1 MEEGAPGRPFRPD
14 IEGLRAV
21 AVLAVVLFHAAVPR
35 IAGGFVGVDVFFVL
49 SGFLIT
55 GLLWREAVE
64 SGRVRLARFYA
75 ARVRRLLPAAITVL
89 VATAAVATAVLPP
102 LQVRTVLGDALAS
115 ALYGGNYRL
124 ALQGTDY
131 LADNKA
137 PSPFQHYWSLGA
149 EEQFYLLWPA
159 LLVLA
164 AVLGRRLG
172 RRSATPVAAP
182 VAALALVTGASFA
195 GSVAWTSTSP
205 PWAYFS
211 LPSRAWEL
219 GVGGLVA
226 LGVPLWRRLPRALA
240 GVSGWAGLALVLGSC
255 VLLSSSTP
263 FPGTAALAPVLGTAL
278 VIAAGCAA
286 PLWGAGAVLGLRPLR
301 TVGRVS
307 YSWYLWHWPV
317 LVLVPAVLGHP
328 LGLAGRLAAAAVS
341 GVLAAGT
348 LVLVENPVRFATPLR
363 RSPLRSLLVG
373 GALTTAGVCA
383 ALVALVLAPA
393 TVGHGVAVAAPKVG
407 VPAGSAGPT
416 TTPAPDPR
424 EAQLQVLTR
433 QVQAAVSAAAGVQ
446 AVPSNLSPPLA
457 RASSDTALPFQNG
470 CDRTFTASSQPP
482 CVFGDPTG
490 TSTVALV
497 GDSHAAAWYPAVE
510 PLAEQ
515 QHRRLDVL
523 AKATCPFLL
532 DLPIRSPYL
541 GREFTECEQWRTTVL
556 SRLQAERPS
565 LVLLAM
571 SRRYGADFGFTS
583 YDASWQAALTRTVST
598 LRAAGATVLVLGP
611 VPDPHTWAPTCLS
624 GHLDSATA
632 CAPDRAAAVNA
643 QGVAG
648 EAVAT
653 RAGGGR
659 YADLADLFCA
669 ADRCPLVVGNDLV
682 YRDDNHVTVEYAT
695 VLAPVMAAEIES
707 ALPGG

>member
-1 MEEGAPGRPFRPD
+1 VDAGAPERPFRPD

-55 GLLWREAVE
+55 GLLWREVGE
-64 SGRVRLARFYA
+64 SGRVRPARFYA
-75 ARVRRLLPAAITVL
+75 ARARRLLPAAITVL
-89 VATAAVATAVLPP
+89 VVTTVVTTAVLPP
-102 LQVRTVLGDALAS
+102 LRVRTALGDAVAS
-115 ALYGGNYRL
+115 ALYVGNYRL
-124 ALQGTDY
+124 VLQGTDY
-131 LADNKA
+131 LAENQA

-149 EEQFYLLWPA
+149 EEQFYLLWPT

-164 AVLGRRLG
+164 AVLGRRLA
-172 RRSATPVAAP
+172 RRSAAP
-182 VAALALVTGASFA
+182 VSAPIAALALMTGASFA
-195 GSVAWTSTSP
+195 GSLAWTSTSP
-205 PWAYFS
+205 PWAWFS

-226 LGVPLWRRLPRALA
+226 LGVPLWRRLPRAVA
-240 GVSGWAGLALVLGSC
+240 GLSGWAGLALVVGSC
-255 VLLSSSTP
+255 VLLSGSTP

-286 PLWGAGAVLGLRPLR
+286 PPWGAGAVLGLPPLR
-301 TVGRVS
+301 AVGRVS

-317 LVLVPAVLGHP
+317 LVLAPAALGHP
-328 LGLAGRLAAAAVS
+328 LGLPARLAAAAVS

-348 LVLVENPVRFATPLR
+348 LVLVENPVRFAAPLR

-373 GALTTAGVCA
+373 GGLTTAGVCA
-383 ALVALVLAPA
+383 ALIALALAPA
-393 TVGHGVAVAAPKVG
+393 TVGHGAAVAAPKVG
-407 VPAGSAGPT
+407 VPAGSTGP

-424 EAQLQVLTR
+424 EAQLQALTG
-433 QVQAAVSAAAGVQ
+433 QVQAAVAAAAGVQ
-446 AVPSNLSPPLA
+446 AVPSNLAPPLA
-457 RASSDTALPFQNG
+457 QAYSDTALPFQVG
-470 CDRTFTASSQPP
+470 CDRSFTASSQPP
-482 CVFGDPTG
+482 CVFGDPAG

-515 QHRRLDVL
+515 RHWRLDVL

-532 DLPIRSPYL
+532 DLPTRSPYL

-556 SRLQAERPS
+556 SRLQADHPS

-571 SRRYGADFGFTS
+571 SRRYTPEYDFTS

-611 VPDPHTWAPTCLS
+611 VPDPRTWAPTCLS
-624 GHLDSATA
+624 DHLDSATA
-632 CAPDRAAAVNA
+632 CAPDRAAAVDA
-643 QGVAG
+643 QGVAA
-648 EAVAT
+648 EDAAT

-659 YADLADLFCA
+659 YADLADLFCT
-669 ADRCPLVVGNDLV
+669 ADRCPLIVGNDLV
-682 YRDDNHVTVEYAT
+682 YRDDNHITVEYAT

>member
-1 MEEGAPGRPFRPD
+1 VGEGAPESPFRPD

-21 AVLAVVLFHAAVPR
+21 AVLAVVLFHAVVPR

-55 GLLWREAVE
+55 GLLWREVAE
-64 SGRVRLARFYA
+64 SGRVRPARFYA
-75 ARVRRLLPAAITVL
+75 ARARRLLPAAITVL
-89 VATAAVATAVLPP
+89 VATAVVATAVLPS
-102 LQVRTVLGDALAS
+102 LQVRRVLGDAVAS
-115 ALYGGNYRL
+115 ALYVGNYRL

-131 LADNKA
+131 LAENQA

-164 AVLGRRLG
+164 AVLGRRLAP
-172 RRSATPVAAP
+172 RSAAP
-182 VAALALVTGASFA
+182 VAAPIAVLALMTGASFA
-195 GSVAWTSTSP
+195 GSLAWTSTSP

-226 LGVPLWRRLPRALA
+226 LGVPLWRRLPRAVA
-240 GVSGWAGLALVLGSC
+240 GLSGWAGLALVLGSC
-255 VLLSSSTP
+255 VLLTGSTP
-263 FPGTAALAPVLGTAL
+263 FPGTAALAPVLGAAL
-278 VIAAGCAA
+278 VIAAGRAA
-286 PLWGAGAVLGLRPLR
+286 PPWGAGALLGLPPLR
-301 TVGRVS
+301 AVGRMS

-317 LVLVPAVLGHP
+317 LVLAPAVLGHP
-328 LGLAGRLAAAAVS
+328 LGLPARLAAAAVS

-348 LVLVENPVRFATPLR
+348 LVLVENPVRFAAPLR
-363 RSPLRSLLVG
+363 RSPLRSLLLG
-373 GALTTAGVCA
+373 GGLTAAGVCA
-383 ALVALVLAPA
+383 ALMALVLAPA
-393 TVGHGVAVAAPKVG
+393 TVGPGAAAAAPKVG
-407 VPAGSAGPT
+407 VPAGPT
-416 TTPAPDPR
+416 APAPPAPDPR
-424 EAQLQVLTR
+424 EAQVQALTG
-433 QVQAAVSAAAGVQ
+433 QVQAAVAAAAGVQ
-446 AVPSNLSPPLA
+446 AVPSNLAPPLA
-457 RASSDTALPFQNG
+457 RASSDTALPFQDG
-470 CDRTFTASSQPP
+470 CDRSYTASSQPP
-482 CVFGDPTG
+482 CVFGDPAG

-515 QHRRLDVL
+515 RRWRLEVL

-532 DLPIRSPYL
+532 DLPTTSPYL

-556 SRLQAERPS
+556 SRLQAEHPS

-598 LRAAGATVLVLGP
+598 LRAAGAAVLVLGP

-624 GHLDSATA
+624 DHLDSATA
-632 CAPDRAAAVNA
+632 CAPNRAAAVNA
-643 QGVAG
+643 QGVAA
-648 EAVAT
+648 EDAAT

-659 YADLADLFCA
+659 YADLADLFCT
-669 ADRCPLVVGNDLV
+669 ADRCPLIVANDLV
-682 YRDDNHVTVEYAT
+682 YRDDNHITVEYAT